1 MYKPR
6 VVFPFVEAGMGHIMP
21 ARSIADAFEKKYG
34 NYATVIRSNF
44 FTESN
49 QKPLITFEKNLVRE
63 VKKYNKSAVYGWLNM
78 FAMDIFGTNLLS
90 KVIMDVYIPGIK
102 RAARS
107 HLEELLPDMV
117 VSTHWATAYY
127 AHNIESKPIN
137 VSYVPDVQ
145 IVPLC
150 SYPNDLTLVS
160 TERGYKRALKKYK
173 KRFNENNLKL
183 VPFAIRNEA
192 FSYSMDKKENRRA
205 LGLDENKLTIIL
217 FEGGYGIGRTKEIT
231 KRLAK
236 SDLDLTIIAIC
247 GKNKKLY
254 DYLSTIK
261 PNPNVKLI
269 VEGFCENILSYL
281 SCADIFLGKS
291 GASSV
296 AEPTY
301 FGLAEIITKCA
312 TSQEYDN
319 AQYYVKDVKNALTI
333 FSPKKVEKKIREFIE
348 NPQLLFQM
356 QNNALKMHDNFGSE
370 KIADILWE
378 QLCLRY
384 PALSSIKIEQ

>member
-49 QKPLITFEKNLVRE
+49 QKSLITFEKNLVRE

-173 KRFNENNLKL
+173 NRFNENNLKL

-192 FSYSMDKKENRRA
+192 FSYSMDKKVNRRA

-254 DYLSTIK
+254 DYLSSLK
-261 PNPNVKLI
+261 PNPNVNLI

-333 FSPKKVEKKIREFIE
+333 FSPKKVEKKIRQFVD

-370 KIADILWE
+370 KI
-378 QLCLRY
+378 
-384 PALSSIKIEQ
+384 